1 MTDITTEPCFR
12 SALLW
17 GISTGVGIG
26 LHRFRVTRKVQT
38 ACDFALYSFV
48 GVAGVSWIVCRS
60 AKAATQKQQQRIL
73 DAMNVAEEKRPSAQY
88 FRSEVVPPPQ
98 SSPDTPSSSS

>member
-1 MTDITTEPCFR
+1 MSDITKEPCFR

-17 GISTGVGIG
+17 GIATGVGIG

-48 GVAGVSWIVCRS
+48 GVAGVSWVVCRS
-60 AKAATQKQQQRIL
+60 AKAATQQQQQQIL
-73 DAMNVAEEKRPSAQY
+73 QAMNIAEEKRPSAQY
-88 FRSEVVPPPQ
+88 FRSEVVSAP
-98 SSPDTPSSSS
+98 SDTPSSSS